1 MHFFAFQYD
10 INSNF
15 AKKFGFATIEKFW
28 DKFTEDKNPCYYEQ
42 LIPERPCRPFYD
54 FEFDKN
60 ENNDKDTD
68 IIYQSFMKLLFQW
81 FKQSKNIVLKD
92 EMLLEEDA
100 SSFEKCSRHKNYI
113 LPILLCQC

>member
-68 IIYQSFMKLLFQW
+68 IIYQSFMKLW
-81 FKQSKNIVLKD
+81 FKQIKNIVLKD
-92 EMLLEEDA
+92 EMLLEEEA
-100 SSFEKCSRHKNYI
+100 SSFEKCSR
-113 LPILLCQC
+113 